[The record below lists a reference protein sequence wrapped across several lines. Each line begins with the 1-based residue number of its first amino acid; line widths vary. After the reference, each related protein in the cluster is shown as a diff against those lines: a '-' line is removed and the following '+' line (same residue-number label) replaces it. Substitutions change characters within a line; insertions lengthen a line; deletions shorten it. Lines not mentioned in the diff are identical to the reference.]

1 MRALELTGAGG
12 NLRAWGGRMG
22 AGHPG
27 DWLSGRSGA
36 GRRPD
41 RELRLAGTGWLEEGS
56 SRAFRLASC
65 HSPAFKGHV
74 KVEG

>member
-1 MRALELTGAGG
+1 MGELMRALELTGAGG

-41 RELRLAGTGWLEEGS
+41 RELRLAGTG
-56 SRAFRLASC
+56 RL
-65 HSPAFKGHV
+65 
-74 KVEG
+74 